1 MATRSEAVI
10 LSTDWEWRHSLAH
23 TLDANGM
30 DYIFASS
37 VEDCR
42 EIAGRES
49 VELIFW
55 DSHLI
60 DGTYQDLARSIG
72 SLDSRLKIVVVSHL
86 DDGDRR
92 LATAPNGAFAVI
104 PFLCQP
110 TDIEWVLSRASRA
123 SALEAR
129 SVPTRE
135 LQTHA

>member
-42 EIAGRES
+42 EIAGREC
-49 VELIFW
+49 VTLIFW

-60 DGTYQDLARSIG
+60 DGTCQDLARLIG
-72 SLDSRLKIVVVSHL
+72 SLDGRAKIVILSHM
-86 DDGDRR
+86 DDWGRR
-92 LATAPNGAFAVI
+92 LAGARNGAFAVV
-104 PFLCQP
+104 PFPCQP
-110 TDIEWVLSRASRA
+110 TDIEWVLSRASAR
-123 SALEAR
+123 EAR
-129 SVPTRE
+129 SAQTRE